1 MENFKQEIQT
11 LLGIHLSVQQTNQ
24 FKIYEQELL
33 TWNDRFNLTAIR
45 DVVGIRNKHFIDSLS
60 CTMAFNETAPV
71 RLIDIGTGAGFPG
84 IPLKILYPGLIL
96 TLVDSVGKKVEF
108 CRHVVETLKLERVEV
123 IQGRAEELGQ
133 SPKFRE
139 KYDWAVAR
147 AVANL
152 PTLIEF
158 LLPLVR
164 VGGGALAQKG
174 ESGLAE
180 AHASEKVVQIMG
192 GRLRQLRKVNIPG
205 VVEDR
210 YLIII
215 DKVAPTPAQYPRRVG
230 LPSKK
235 PLG

>member
-1 MENFKQEIQT
+1 MDNFKQDIQT
-11 LLGIHLSVQQTNQ
+11 FLGIQLSALQSNQ
-24 FKIYEQELL
+24 FTTYEQELVS
-33 TWNDRFNLTAIR
+33 WNERFNLTAIR
-45 DVVGIRNKHFIDSLS
+45 DLEGIHNKHFIDSLS
-60 CTMAFNETAPV
+60 CTMAFTDSPPA

-84 IPLKILYPGLIL
+84 IPLKILFPSMSL

-123 IQGRAEELGQ
+123 LQARAEELGQ
-133 SPKFRE
+133 SPKHRE

-158 LLPLVR
+158 LLPLTR
-164 VGGGALAQKG
+164 VGGGVLAQKG

-180 AHASEKVVQIMG
+180 AHASEKVVQILG

-215 DKVAPTPAQYPRRVG
+215 DKVAPTPSQYPRRVG
-230 LPSKK
+230 VPSKK
-235 PLG
+235 PLI